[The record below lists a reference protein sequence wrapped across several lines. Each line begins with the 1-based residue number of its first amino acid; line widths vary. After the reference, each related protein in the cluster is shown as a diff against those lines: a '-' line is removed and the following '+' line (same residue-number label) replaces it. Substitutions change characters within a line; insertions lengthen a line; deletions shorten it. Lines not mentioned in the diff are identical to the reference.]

1 MFLVAALPKKPQ
13 LLMHNI
19 GPSGAAS
26 HPVWSWSIFFQLSF
40 GRFGIDEERESKG
53 GEGRERKKE
62 IEMSVCQCYF
72 FLSLF
77 FFFFFLK
84 AFFFFF
90 FFPSL

>member
-1 MFLVAALPKKPQ
+1 MFLVAALPKNPQ

-53 GEGRERKKE
+53 GEGRERERKK
-62 IEMSVCQCYF
+62 
-72 FLSLF
+72 
-77 FFFFFLK
+77 LK
-84 AFFFFF
+84 
-90 FFPSL
+90 